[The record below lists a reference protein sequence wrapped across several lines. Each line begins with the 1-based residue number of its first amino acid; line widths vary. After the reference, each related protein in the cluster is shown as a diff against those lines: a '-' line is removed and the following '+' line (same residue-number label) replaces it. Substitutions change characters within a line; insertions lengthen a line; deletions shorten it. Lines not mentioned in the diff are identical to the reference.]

1 MKKIKRCVAV
11 LAGLACLLTGWGAV
25 ADQETETI
33 PIYELMRFSKFEREY
48 NADTND
54 LLYGDTLYANWT
66 RADNLESEDG
76 VDVETDYPGRE
87 NLRLKVT
94 IDLSST
100 DASQTPDAAWDS
112 LTVKLRSVNV
122 KDKEGDPELKINGGN
137 SETNDE
143 HNYGWNIRPD
153 QVSMQ
158 NGHLELSIPLN
169 RPADNHRGLMD
180 WTQVQRIILTMRLR
194 DSVVADEMAD
204 TYTMRLSEVRVVN
217 DVMEIARDR
226 VRAAADDHFPEGIVY
241 RQDSLELFAATRQ
254 QALALVA
261 DETALLSQLN
271 AMAQQMQQVRDNMVE
286 ITYDAANFSRLC
298 GSYPG
303 ESQQT
308 LYADWAYADQGGD
321 GVGVDLSHHD
331 FSRTM
336 LLLELDLQGPEG
348 YDGVWNTDGWVLLRS
363 VDEDGARCTYGWR
376 LAAEDAAI
384 GQLHTGIN
392 RLCIPLDAAAEDGYN
407 VLQSDPTAPRQGA
420 MNWRAVN
427 RMQVYLAPENYQK
440 GAFTMTVTT
449 ARVVDM
455 TQPAEEIVKLRAA
468 VEQPVKTERH
478 YTPDSWQA
486 YTDARAQ
493 AQAVDTAYPYM
504 SPEAIRQ
511 ATAALD
517 QARLALAEV
526 PVYAVGDVDGD
537 GTVTIADALAAL
549 QAASGQVELDIS
561 AQRAADVDGA
571 AGISAADAWLIL
583 QSVTGG
589 AALAAD

>member
-33 PIYELMRFSKFEREY
+33 PTYELMRFSKFEREY

-286 ITYDAANFSRLC
+286 ITYDTANFSRLC
-298 GSYPG
+298 GNYPG

-336 LLLELDLQGPEG
+336 LQLELDLQGPEG

-376 LAAEDAAI
+376 LGMPRSGSCTPAS
-384 GQLHTGIN
+384 TG
-392 RLCIPLDAAAEDGYN
+392 C
-407 VLQSDPTAPRQGA
+407 
-420 MNWRAVN
+420 
-427 RMQVYLAPENYQK
+427 
-440 GAFTMTVTT
+440 
-449 ARVVDM
+449 
-455 TQPAEEIVKLRAA
+455 
-468 VEQPVKTERH
+468 
-478 YTPDSWQA
+478 
-486 YTDARAQ
+486 
-493 AQAVDTAYPYM
+493 
-504 SPEAIRQ
+504 
-511 ATAALD
+511 
-517 QARLALAEV
+517 
-526 PVYAVGDVDGD
+526 
-537 GTVTIADALAAL
+537 
-549 QAASGQVELDIS
+549 AS
-561 AQRAADVDGA
+561 R
-571 AGISAADAWLIL
+571 
-583 QSVTGG
+583 
-589 AALAAD
+589 

>member
-1 MKKIKRCVAV
+1 MKTFKQCVAM
-11 LAGLACLLTGWGAV
+11 LAGIACLLTGWGAV
-25 ADQETETI
+25 ADQEIETI
-33 PIYELMRFSKFEREY
+33 PTYELMHFSKFEREY
-48 NADTND
+48 NNDTHD

-112 LTVKLRSVNV
+112 LTVKLRSVDV

-194 DSVVADEMAD
+194 DSVVADEMAE

-226 VRAAADDHFPEGIVY
+226 VRTAADDHFPEGIVY

-286 ITYDAANFSRLC
+286 ITYDAVNFSRLC

-303 ESQQT
+303 ASQQT

-336 LLLELDLQGPEG
+336 LQLELDLQGPEG
-348 YDGVWNTDGWVLLRS
+348 YEGVWNTDGWVLLRS

-376 LAAEDAAI
+376 LAAEDAAM

-392 RLCIPLDAAAEDGYN
+392 RLCIPLNVTAEDGYTI
-407 VLQSDPTAPRQGA
+407 LQSDPTAPRQGA
-420 MNWRAVN
+420 MNWSAVN
-427 RMQVYLAPENYQK
+427 RMQVYLAPEGYRK
-440 GAFTMTVTT
+440 GDFTMTVTM

-455 TQPAEEIVKLRAA
+455 TQPAEEILKLRTA

-478 YTPDSWQA
+478 YTPTSWQA
-486 YTDARAQ
+486 YTDAWAQ
-493 AQAVDTAYPYM
+493 AMAVYTAYPYVT
-504 SPEAIRQ
+504 PDDIRQ
-511 ATAALD
+511 MTGTL
-517 QARLALAEV
+517 QQSLQELVEI
-526 PVYAVGDVDGD
+526 PVYAVGDVDGN
-537 GTVTIADALAAL
+537 GVITVADALMAL
-549 QAASGQVELDIS
+549 QAAGERVVLDAS
-561 AQRAADVDGA
+561 ATYAADVDGVD
-571 AGISAADAWLIL
+571 GVSAADAWLIL
-583 QSVTGG
+583 RSATGG
-589 AALAAD
+589 AELTGS